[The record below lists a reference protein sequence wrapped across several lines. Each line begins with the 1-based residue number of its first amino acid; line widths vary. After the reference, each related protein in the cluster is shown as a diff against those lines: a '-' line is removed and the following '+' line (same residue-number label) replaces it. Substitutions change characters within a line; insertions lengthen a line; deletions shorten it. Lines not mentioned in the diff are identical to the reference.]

1 MEPVAPKSEFGHL
14 LVGNLDPRRVEI
26 QVKVAFNGQACLGR
40 SSGNEVDDDLM
51 TDQRLSP
58 PVLADEREQ
67 SVFDLV
73 PLAGAR
79 REMADRD
86 LQPGLVS

>member
-1 MEPVAPKSEFGHL
+1 MERVSSKSEFGHL
-14 LVGNLDPRRVEI
+14 LVGNLDPCRVDI
-26 QVKVAFNGQACLGR
+26 RVKAAFHGQTCLG
-40 SSGNEVDDDLM
+40 SGGGNEVDDDFM
-51 TDQRLSP
+51 TDQRFAP

-79 REMADRD
+79 REVADGN
-86 LQPGLVS
+86 LHPGFVR